1 MFLEYKLID
10 VFFFEMEFGECKVL
24 YVIVLN
30 GDVVE
35 IEFNDLWM
43 IMRLMIEI
51 KKIMKFDINE

>member
-1 MFLEYKLID
+1 
-10 VFFFEMEFGECKVL
+10 MEFGECKVL

-43 IMRLMIEI
+43 IMRMMIEI